1 MELVKVKRNYQI
13 TIPQSLRKIVRL
25 SVGDY
30 VEVDIQDDTLV
41 IRPVKVIHPDQEYYF
56 TKEWQEKESEADK
69 DLVEGKVVGPFKN
82 LDLQEIQEV
91 LQEAEN
97 IAKEENRSRNE
108 LMREALRRYIAEREL
123 RRLQR
128 YGMKKAKELG
138 LKEEDVQRLIDEYR
152 AEQANA

>member
-30 VEVDIQDDTLV
+30 VEVDIQNDTLV
-41 IRPVKVIHPDQEYYF
+41 IRPVKVIHPDQEYFF
-56 TKEWQEKESEADK
+56 TKEWQEKEAEADK
-69 DLVEGKVVGPFKN
+69 DLIEGKVVGPFKN
-82 LDLQEIQEV
+82 TDFQEIQEA
-91 LQEAEN
+91 LQEAEK
-97 IAKEENRSRNE
+97 IAKEENRTRSE
-108 LMREALRRYIAEREL
+108 LIREALRRYIAEREL

-128 YGMKKAKELG
+128 YGMKKATELG

-152 AEQANA
+152 AEPTDA